1 MNVYD
6 GRFILCRKCL
16 DRPVDERELMEYLDA
31 YAASLPEA
39 IRVSEDV
46 YSYRLKLCASCPHL
60 LSHMCSLC
68 GCYVQARA
76 AKKAMRCPLPGA
88 PKWLEEFTGD

>member
-60 LSHMCSLC
+60 LSHMCSLWN
-68 GCYVQARA
+68 GLSKNDPVGLVEDM
-76 AKKAMRCPLPGA
+76 KV
-88 PKWLEEFTGD
+88 E